1 MLLLLLSS
9 LLLLISWLVH
19 IFQCYYLIGTINNKI
34 CRGLMTIIPCMY
46 LSYKSC
52 FNLRPSEISSI
63 VIVASCWFISIRL
76 FGLIIFS
83 KNKSIKLK
91 EYLFKIFWIYF
102 PIISMK
108 ESGKNEWSI
117 QSYAILFIVKYLFN
131 HFIYNSFSRCE
142 LENTYG
148 KIVLFYMS
156 IMTISFM
163 YDLEIILVRLITK
176 DRYTLQSFT
185 NFPLFS
191 LSLREFWGKRY
202 NQLVNKI
209 LKESI
214 YEPIL
219 NEYGYRKIAI
229 LLTFL
234 LSGIYHIHI
243 AYILLNDYQDLFPT
257 FLFFVLNGIICSMK
271 ISFENRLPKLIRCL
285 ITNLFLLLTAPLV
298 LQPFI
303 KKGLPFLV
311 VHPPPLSH
319 FKWLPTLPSTDLCF
333 L

>member
-1 MLLLLLSS
+1 M
-9 LLLLISWLVH
+9 SWFVH
-19 IFQCYYLIGTINNKI
+19 IFQCYYLIVTINNKLS
-34 CRGLMTIIPCMY
+34 RSVMTLIPCMY

-52 FNLRPSEISSI
+52 LNLRPSEISSI

-83 KNKSIKLK
+83 KNKSMKLK
-91 EYLFKIFWIYF
+91 EYLLKIFWIYF
-102 PIISMK
+102 PIIRMK
-108 ESGKNEWSI
+108 DGGKSEWSI
-117 QSYAILFIVKYLFN
+117 GSYGILFLVKYLFN
-131 HFIYNSFSRCE
+131 NLIYNCFSKCE
-142 LENTYG
+142 LENPYG
-148 KIVLFYMS
+148 KILLFYMS

-163 YDLEIILVRLITK
+163 YDLEIMLVRLITK

-202 NQLVNKI
+202 NQLVNRI

-219 NEYGYRKIAI
+219 NEYGYRKIGT
-229 LLTFL
+229 LLTFVV
-234 LSGIYHIHI
+234 SGMYHIHI
-243 AYILLNDYQDLFPT
+243 AFILLNDYQYLFPT
-257 FLFFVLNGIICSMK
+257 FLFFVLNGIVCSIE
-271 ISFENRLPKLIRCL
+271 ISIENVLPKLIRCL
-285 ITNLFLLLTAPLV
+285 ITNLFLLLISPLV

-303 KKGLPFLV
+303 EKGIPFLV

-333 L
+333 F